1 MMRNIKGEPAYRN
14 FGTKK
19 DSVAIAFRSN
29 KIVIIGNTINE
40 G

>member
-1 MMRNIKGEPAYRN
+1 MMRTKIGEPAYRN
-14 FGTKK
+14 FWAKK
-19 DSVAIAFRSN
+19 DSVSIAFRPN

>member
-1 MMRNIKGEPAYRN
+1 MGEPAYRN
-14 FGTKK
+14 FRAKK
-19 DSVAIAFRSN
+19 DSVAVAFRSN